1 MYEYIKILNYTLE
14 KIKMKVALI
23 TGINGQ
29 DGSYLAELLLKKGYE
44 VHGTK
49 RRSSTLTS
57 GRIKHLLNKREG
69 NDTLGQVELHHAD
82 LTDSSSLSRII
93 DMVEPTEVYNLAA
106 QSHVAVSFEE
116 PEYTAN
122 AVGLGTL
129 RLLEAMRRHS
139 KSMKF
144 YQAST
149 SELFGGQENSK
160 YNESSLLN
168 PRSPYAAAK
177 AYAHYLVQQYRD
189 AYGLFCANGIL
200 FNHESPRRGE
210 NFVTRK
216 ITRGIASILHGEQD
230 VIVLGNLNSKRDWG
244 HAKDYVYAMWLI
256 LQKEKPNDYVISTDE
271 THEIREFCQIAW
283 RRVGVEL
290 EFKGQ
295 GVNEIGFAS
304 KVDESYT
311 DELKLNCIKL
321 GQVLVKVSTDFY
333 RPLEVDHLIGD
344 SSKARAELGWNPE
357 FSFEGLVHDMID
369 SDMKNFNY

>member
-1 MYEYIKILNYTLE
+1 MKI
-14 KIKMKVALI
+14 ALI

-29 DGSYLAELLLKKGYE
+29 DGSYLAELLLGKGYE

-57 GRIKHLLNKREG
+57 GRIKHLLNQREG
-69 NDTLGQVELHHAD
+69 NDTHGHITLHHAD

-93 DMVEPTEVYNLAA
+93 DQVEPTEIYNLAA

-129 RLLEAMRRHS
+129 RLLEAVRRTS
-139 KSMKF
+139 NSMKF

-149 SELFGGQENSK
+149 SELFGGQENSR
-160 YNESSLLN
+160 YDENSPLN

-177 AYAHYLVQQYRD
+177 AYSHYLVKQYRE
-189 AYGLFCANGIL
+189 AYGMFCVNGIL

-216 ITRGIASILHGEQD
+216 ISRGIAAILQGEQD
-230 VIVLGNLNSKRDWG
+230 FIVLGNLNSKRDWG
-244 HAKDYVYAMWLI
+244 HAQDYVRAMWLM
-256 LQKEKPNDYVISTDE
+256 LQQKKPSDYVISTDE
-271 THEIREFCQIAW
+271 THEIRHFCQIAW

-290 EFKGQ
+290 EFEGQ
-295 GVNEIGFAS
+295 GVDEIGVAS
-304 KVDESYT
+304 KIN
-311 DELKLNCIKL
+311 ELHNDLFKQNYIKP
-321 GQVLVKVSTDFY
+321 GQVLIKVSTNFY

-344 SSKARAELGWNPE
+344 STRARADLGWAPE
-357 FSFEGLVHDMID
+357 FSFEDLVHDMVD
-369 SDMKNFNY
+369 SDIKSVRSG